1 MRQSD
6 SDLKGAYFDSTV
18 ITLSQ
23 WPPSG
28 LPSLSI
34 VQDPLDPSIAPV
46 QKFAQPLVF
55 FRLDPFSC
63 MSISPYA
70 QDIEHFRLRIPS
82 RQIAR
87 FLYTQPGAFPRL
99 TLLDL
104 STCNVA
110 ESDVEQ
116 LLGRLVGLKHLIA
129 DNCSLLR
136 GEGDWAAFGKTC
148 ALAGVKRAREREKK
162 LKAHLELVHAQQTA
176 QARGIAVQDAV
187 LRVDQSSSRSRRG
200 RCVLL
205 SSRVLFSE
213 IVFLTSISSG
223 AVSQTRRL
231 PCGRGRGR

>member
-1 MRQSD
+1 
-6 SDLKGAYFDSTV
+6 
-18 ITLSQ
+18 
-23 WPPSG
+23 
-28 LPSLSI
+28 
-34 VQDPLDPSIAPV
+34 
-46 QKFAQPLVF
+46 
-55 FRLDPFSC
+55 

-162 LKAHLELVHAQQTA
+162 LKAHLELVHAQQAA

-205 SSRVLFSE
+205 SSRVLFLD
-213 IVFLTSISSG
+213 IVLLTSISSG
-223 AVSQTRRL
+223 AVLQTRLL

>member
-1 MRQSD
+1 MQKATYYQFLKVSSSYSTNFYLRYSD
-6 SDLKGAYFDSTV
+6 SDLQGAYFDSTV
-18 ITLSQ
+18 IALSG
-23 WPPSG
+23 WPSSG

-55 FRLDPFSC
+55 FRLDPFSS
-63 MSISPYA
+63 MISSPYA
-70 QDIEHFRLRIPS
+70 QDIKHFRLRIPS

-87 FLYTQPGAFPRL
+87 FLYTQPGALPSL
-99 TLLDL
+99 SLLDL

-162 LKAHLELVHAQQTA
+162 LKAWLELVYARQAAEAQ
-176 QARGIAVQDAV
+176 GIAAQDAV
-187 LRVDQSSSRSRRG
+187 LTVDRGTSRPRRG
-200 RCVLL
+200 RYVA
-205 SSRVLFSE
+205 SFASN
-213 IVFLTSISSG
+213 IG
-223 AVSQTRRL
+223 A
-231 PCGRGRGR
+231 